1 MRAALPERK
10 TVTGRLD
17 LIHGVAPLRRQ
28 KSSLSSFAT
37 RSPRKLA
44 SPDLSPFRF
53 LPGLKVIK
61 ASISSGTDAVLDTL
75 SGMEC
80 SDFPVGICETRTLS
94 PALTLRDGV
103 MALREAIAN
112 LKLDPPC
119 LKNGVLRYQIVVP
132 PSVKALDWIICQP
145 QSCQMLP
152 QIYFSEGPR
161 NVFVQESNALLGVM
175 ALSGIG
181 SAVYFE
187 GSEFYNEYMKVKRF
201 LSADSP
207 SIRAY
212 GCRFE
217 KSQEDLCRSNVKYYF
232 FIPQIELV
240 EFRNGSLMAA
250 TLAWD
255 EFSASSFEKSVLS
268 LELSLNQIVSHVV
281 VMKDACYDRWW
292 NQSHGNLDV
301 EDESSAR
308 LVILS
313 VNSCSGTVDCD
324 DIFLLDEYQSFHHF
338 YVRLSAMAAFTRN
351 MAIAPVPFKG
361 TVENCV
367 NINLL
372 WATLIVEECYRLGLT
387 YFCIA
392 PGSRSSPLAVA
403 ATSHPNTTCISCF
416 DERSLAFH
424 ALGYARGSCRPAVV
438 ITSSGTAV
446 SNLLPAVVEASEDFI
461 PLLLLTADRPPELQD
476 VGANQAINQVN
487 HFGSF
492 VRYFFSF
499 PPPDD
504 HILAKIVL
512 TTIDSAVHHA
522 TVSPCGPV
530 HINCP
535 FREPL
540 DNAYEKWDPS
550 CLVGLNLW
558 TSKTNPFTKYISFT
572 HASVFSY
579 EGDISGQV
587 MEVLD
592 LINGAAQGLLV
603 VGGIHSEDD
612 IWAVLLLAQHLCW
625 PVVPDILSGL
635 RLRKVLTSIIDSEKK
650 FVFIDHLDHA
660 LLSESVRAYLKP
672 DVVLQIGSRL
682 TSKRIARMLEM
693 CSPQSYIMVEKHPHR
708 HDPSHIVTHRI
719 QCSIVEFASVL
730 TKFVHPNTRSNWGSW
745 LQALNAM
752 VAWEISF
759 RLHAEE
765 SLTEPF
771 VAQVVSEGLYPDAA
785 MFLGNSMIIRDF
797 DNYAHPQ
804 IKSDGHNTFKFT
816 NLGVP
821 NLGVRVA
828 GNRGASGIDGLLS
841 TAIGIAVGSKK
852 RVLAVI
858 GDISFLHDTNGLAIL
873 KQRMLRKP
881 ITIVVINNHGG
892 AIFRLLPI
900 AERAPAS
907 TMERYFYTSHDVRV
921 AELCMAHGVKHLQV
935 QTKKELQDALALS
948 HQGFSDCIIEVSSSI
963 EKNATFH
970 RDLQKFARQAA
981 ESTLAVLLKLS
992 GDSYFNID
1000 SSCRI
1005 LKMQYSLYR
1014 IVLSA
1019 PTTAVK
1025 VNDRTKRYHR
1035 EGFVLRLY
1043 LQNGSMG
1050 IGEVAPMEIHS
1061 EDLLDVEEQ
1070 LRFLCHRIQG
1080 VELSHLLPL
1089 FRGSFASWMWR
1100 TIGIQPSTIFPSV
1113 RCGLEMAVLNAL
1125 AAVENSSMLDLILGG
1140 EPLHSHRMDTTPA
1153 GVLTCALVDSDGS
1166 TEDIVDRVS
1175 QLAED
1180 GFTTVKLKV
1189 ARRASPSEDAAII
1202 EAIRNRLGYQINIR
1216 VDANRMWTFEE
1227 AIEFGKCAA
1236 SHSLQY
1242 IEEPVQNEED
1252 IIRFCE
1258 QTCLPVA
1265 LDETIDNF
1273 KGDVYK
1279 LTKFLHPGIV
1289 AFVIKPSYIGG
1300 FENSALVAE
1309 WAEQHG
1315 KMAVISGAFE
1325 SSISLSAYV
1334 QFAFYVDRRRME
1346 YHKMRDIG
1354 PAPSVAHGLGTY
1366 QWLQEDV
1373 IINPLNFVLHPH
1385 SNSVEASVED
1395 AKQVSQNFQINHD
1408 RVQRSYTQGKISSYT
1423 VTAKFKDLLYSLQ
1436 VLDTGKR
1443 EDDKEA
1449 IVFLHGFLGTSEDWI
1464 PIMEAI
1470 SATRRCISF
1479 DLPGHGKSQPTEKNL
1494 EKILTRKSNSF
1505 EQFMKE
1511 IVKVISSITPGK
1523 VVLVGYSMGARMA
1536 LYTAL
1541 RHSEKVAKAVIISG
1555 SPGLKDSEMRKYRAA
1570 RDEAQA
1576 SYLAAHGLEQFLESW
1591 YAKDLWDRFCCH
1603 PLFDQIN
1610 KRRTMHAD
1618 VKTLSASL
1626 SDFSI
1631 GKQPSLWEDL
1641 RHCRVPLLFIV
1652 GEKDAKFRKIT
1663 EQMYA
1668 YAIRKVNTSRDYPQ
1682 RTETY
1687 DEEWE
1692 QVRELHH
1699 VLVVPDC
1706 GHAVH
1711 LESPLP
1717 VINAIRRFSNG
1728 SKLT

>member
-324 DIFLLDEYQSFHHF
+324 DIFLL
-338 YVRLSAMAAFTRN
+338 
-351 MAIAPVPFKG
+351 AIAPVPFKG

-387 YFCIA
+387 
-392 PGSRSSPLAVA
+392 
-403 ATSHPNTTCISCF
+403 
-416 DERSLAFH
+416 
-424 ALGYARGSCRPAVV
+424 
-438 ITSSGTAV
+438 
-446 SNLLPAVVEASEDFI
+446 
-461 PLLLLTADRPPELQD
+461 
-476 VGANQAINQVN
+476 VN

-921 AELCMAHGVKHLQV
+921 AELCMAHG
-935 QTKKELQDALALS
+935 
-948 HQGFSDCIIEVSSSI
+948 
-963 EKNATFH
+963 
-970 RDLQKFARQAA
+970 
-981 ESTLAVLLKLS
+981 
-992 GDSYFNID
+992 
-1000 SSCRI
+1000 
-1005 LKMQYSLYR
+1005 